1 MPLRVSC
8 AWPRVHFDLEYRLSK
23 QEEWTYGSCMFW
35 VHRHWSVFFCFWV
48 ATWLEFKSECFG
60 SCFGEY
66 RTPLCNLTVLQ
77 FLTKLFNGP
86 WPTTLLV
93 YADQKKDNW
102 KSTQQQA
109 KKAILLVETPLAE
122 SNVFLLG
129 CALFPSKISCDP
141 NNSKLTRAGLICH
154 GFSRKRHKTVADS
167 LCLLLIP
174 QKETKQP
181 DNNSWPVIPLFSVSY
196 TLHAFVLSLSLT
208 VTKCPWDPCS
218 IWKEW
223 WRERRIAPATFF
235 GFPDVTK
242 ATQFHCDMS

>member
-1 MPLRVSC
+1 MNVWLLHVLSSQALKRLLLFLGSNMAWIQKRV
-8 AWPRVHFDLEYRLSK
+8 FRL
-23 QEEWTYGSCMFW
+23 
-35 VHRHWSVFFCFWV
+35 
-48 ATWLEFKSECFG
+48 
-60 SCFGEY
+60 
-66 RTPLCNLTVLQ
+66 
-77 FLTKLFNGP
+77 LFRRISYP
-86 WPTTLLV
+86 IMQLDRLAVPLLV

-141 NNSKLTRAGLICH
+141 DNSKLTRAGLICH

-174 QKETKQP
+174 QKETKQL

-196 TLHAFVLSLSLT
+196 TLHAFVLPLSLSNSNSHEMSMRSVQHLEGM
-208 VTKCPWDPCS
+208 VA
-218 IWKEW
+218 
-223 WRERRIAPATFF
+223 REANCTGHIFWLSRRHQGHPIPLRH
-235 GFPDVTK
+235 VLE
-242 ATQFHCDMS
+242 S